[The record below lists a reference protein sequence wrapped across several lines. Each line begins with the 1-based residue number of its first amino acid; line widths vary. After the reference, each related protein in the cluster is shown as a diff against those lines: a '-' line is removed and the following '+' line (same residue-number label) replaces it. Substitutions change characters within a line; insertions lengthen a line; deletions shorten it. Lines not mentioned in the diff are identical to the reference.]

1 MADESPAQ
9 RSARL
14 RRERREAKIKEGGS
28 ARLDKITS
36 LSGRTPQAE
45 REEGSPSPQPPTPQ
59 QQLRASPAPQPDM
72 ESPEAIRAQQEAF
85 FSMLRQSAPNPS
97 QGVHADPQA
106 PNSMQAQQDLFRAM
120 LRQSAP
126 EQGAGEG
133 AGPDEEDPTI
143 KLLNSLMGAIP
154 GGDPSAMGAGAPP
167 APGAGAPGL
176 GSSLPAIATMLGVPP
191 FLANMLGGLGG
202 PAPTEAEQKRATMW
216 KTLHT
221 IFALAVAGYLLFI
234 IGSSVAL
241 FGSSPPP
248 PATAQS
254 PFAIFVT
261 GELLLTGGKVLF
273 GGKSGMGMAVQ
284 LFRDVVKD
292 GSIVLFMLGMGTWYN
307 REWQGVEQ

>member
-36 LSGRTPQAE
+36 LSGRTPQS
-45 REEGSPSPQPPTPQ
+45 GSPSPQPPTPQ
-59 QQLRASPAPQPDM
+59 PQVRASPAPQPDM
-72 ESPEAIRAQQEAF
+72 DPEAIRAQQEAF
-85 FSMLRQSAPNPS
+85 FSMLRHSAPDQS
-97 QGVHADPQA
+97 QGVHPDPQA
-106 PNSMQAQQDLFRAM
+106 PNSLQAQQDMFRAM

-126 EQGAGEG
+126 EQGPGAG

-143 KLLNSLMGAIP
+143 KLLNSLMGAMP
-154 GGDPSAMGAGAPP
+154 GGDPSAAGAGAPP
-167 APGAGAPGL
+167 GPGAGAPGL

-202 PAPTEAEQKRATMW
+202 AAPTEAEQKRATVW
-216 KTLHT
+216 KSLHT

-241 FGSSPPP
+241 FGSAPPP

-254 PFAIFVT
+254 PFALFAT
-261 GELLLTGGKVLF
+261 GELILTGGKVLF

-284 LFRDVVKD
+284 LFRDVVRD
-292 GSIVLFMLGMGTWYN
+292 GSIVLFILGMGTWYH
-307 REWQGVEQ
+307 REWQNVE